1 MHANARIGSM
11 MYVWCMPSSI
21 ILQYVRCKWS
31 DDQFS
36 GRLVLDRDMILR
48 FAGSMMGFMHVWHSK
63 PFKATLSIL
72 TPQNYGY
79 FGSPPNTTAG
89 HTGSN
94 KPWPIGPGPIWSL
107 WKMLFWG
114 CQNWDP
120 KKKKKTPCRN
130 SQYVQRQPAGRTA
143 SFRFGLRT
151 RSNATGNPKRST
163 KTLQLSIYGGWA
175 KTECGRETWW
185 IWEAR
190 NMSYTMRDNEWL
202 KPEKGPSWKRKSIY
216 KPTNFSGSI
225 VRCV

>member
-1 MHANARIGSM
+1 MA
-11 MYVWCMPSSI
+11 
-21 ILQYVRCKWS
+21 ILDHPQIPLLAIQVQTNPDPLVRVPF
-31 DDQFS
+31 DLY
-36 GRLVLDRDMILR
+36 GRCC
-48 FAGSMMGFMHVWHSK
+48 
-63 PFKATLSIL
+63 
-72 TPQNYGY
+72 
-79 FGSPPNTTAG
+79 FGVA
-89 HTGSN
+89 
-94 KPWPIGPGPIWSL
+94 KIEIR
-107 WKMLFWG
+107 
-114 CQNWDP
+114 
-120 KKKKKTPCRN
+120 KKKKTPCRN